1 MGGGFQPIEWQ
12 ATLFHDRMN
21 LLKDRAAAFRCEKEV
36 KEVEFGPFNVFDR
49 FRALGWE
56 AALSCYDR
64 DNKNLFKEEIQ
75 EWMAT
80 LTCPSYSKPQ
90 QMKLIGTVN
99 GIEVEMS
106 FDTLRRVAKFDS
118 RPARDYMFSTLDD
131 LLQRPEAHPRW
142 NDMLE
147 ALFLPGT
154 WHGTLHRKNL
164 KIEAKLLLM
173 ICVCN
178 VISRRGDK
186 VEVRFPEVPILY
198 SLLHGSPRFLF
209 RFLVLNNVWIC
220 RNKVGRSIIHDC
232 RLITALLKIYKVIGP
247 EDKGAL
253 KRHKPFDFRRMG
265 TGWSYSESERYH
277 KLKSE
282 GQRWRA
288 LKVDARELQLGEAAE
303 PESDEE
309 PQIGDEDSTDEPN
322 TENMDVDQ
330 GGPSRSHVHGGG
342 SLIIQSI
349 LIS

>member
-21 LLKDRAAAFRCEKEV
+21 LLKDRAAAFICEKEV

-186 VEVRFPEVPILY
+186 VEVRFPEC
-198 SLLHGSPRFLF
+198 LF
-209 RFLVLNNVWIC
+209 FIHC
-220 RNKVGRSIIHDC
+220 FTGHPVGRSIIHDC

-282 GQRWRA
+282 GQRWRV